1 MDVVRGI
8 YDAVA
13 RRDGVTPF
21 EAYAEDIVWDLSN
34 SRRTALG
41 VEPIYRG
48 HEGVRQFW
56 RDALSVFGEVDL
68 EVEELIDAGE
78 QVVAVTRERG
88 GRTRQRCAGPVD
100 RGQRLDVRGRQGHSG
115 PGVRRAPA
123 GPRSRGVAGI
133 GADARRVLLNV
144 ICASLLFD
152 AGKNVKQVEEGS
164 VTPSPPS
171 LCGAT
176 ST

>member
-1 MDVVRGI
+1 MSQENVDVVRGI

-21 EAYAEDIVWDLSN
+21 ETYAEDIVWDLSN

-68 EVEELIDAGE
+68 EVEDLIDAGE

-88 GRTRQRCAGPVD
+88 VGRGSGVLVRSIAVSVWTFEDGKVTQVQVFDERQQALEAVGLR
-100 RGQRLDVRGRQGHSG
+100 
-115 PGVRRAPA
+115 
-123 GPRSRGVAGI
+123 
-133 GADARRVLLNV
+133 
-144 ICASLLFD
+144 
-152 AGKNVKQVEEGS
+152 E
-164 VTPSPPS
+164 
-171 LCGAT
+171 
-176 ST
+176 

>member
-1 MDVVRGI
+1 MSQENVEIVRGI

-21 EAYAEDIVWDLSN
+21 KAYAEDIVWDLSN

-68 EVEELIDAGE
+68 EVEELIDAGD

-88 GRTRQRCAGPVD
+88 VGRGSGVLVRSIAVSVWTFEDGKVIQVQVFDDRQHGLEAVGLR
-100 RGQRLDVRGRQGHSG
+100 
-115 PGVRRAPA
+115 
-123 GPRSRGVAGI
+123 
-133 GADARRVLLNV
+133 
-144 ICASLLFD
+144 
-152 AGKNVKQVEEGS
+152 E
-164 VTPSPPS
+164 
-171 LCGAT
+171 
-176 ST
+176 